1 MTTSTAPGIAPTAPS
16 KDSTPVVDHLRFLR
30 KHDHLSPAFGNDGFA
45 RKAEAFARVFGTPR
59 FLAAQ
64 TAFVVVWIVI
74 NLTGVA
80 KFDAYPFILLNLAFS
95 LQAAYAAPL
104 ILLAQ
109 TRQAERDKALADADA
124 QHREDLA
131 QATEQRQAIAT
142 QNTAQLLELLE
153 QNTRLTEMT
162 KKLSER
168 IESLTMEMHHRMHY
182 MPANARTQQQ
192 AGPPGAQQSGGIG
205 GDASPRQG

>member
-1 MTTSTAPGIAPTAPS
+1 MTISTAPGAAPTVPSQDSAPA
-16 KDSTPVVDHLRFLR
+16 VDHLRFLR
-30 KHDHLSPAFGNDGFA
+30 KHEHLSPAFGNDGFA

-64 TAFVVVWIVI
+64 TAFVAVWIII

-131 QATEQRQAIAT
+131 RATEQRQAIAT
-142 QNTAQLLELLE
+142 QNTTQLMELLE
-153 QNTRLTEMT
+153 QNTRLTELT

-168 IESLTMEMHHRMHY
+168 IESLTVEMHHRMHY
-182 MPANARTQQQ
+182 LPAGARTQQQ
-192 AGPPGAQQSGGIG
+192 ADQPGEQQPGGSS